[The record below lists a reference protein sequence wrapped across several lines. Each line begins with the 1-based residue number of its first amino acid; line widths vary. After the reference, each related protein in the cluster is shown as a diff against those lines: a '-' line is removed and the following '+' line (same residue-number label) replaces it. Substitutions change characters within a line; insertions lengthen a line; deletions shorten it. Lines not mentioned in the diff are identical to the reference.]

1 MGEKENGRA
10 RGRRAR
16 TPVLSCARYF
26 QAPATQAILN
36 TEGALE
42 TSTVHFM
49 ICVPFRTLNDEL
61 VGTLRYFTKDTNKD
75 RITIYLS
82 VYITP
87 KEATFF
93 LKYKKKKSCTNW
105 VYISVP
111 QVSRQLLEL
120 RFSESVGKKLK
131 VRRFYNLAC
140 LH

>member
-1 MGEKENGRA
+1 MAEKENGRA
-10 RGRRAR
+10 QGTRAR
-16 TPVLSCARYF
+16 APVCSCAHYF
-26 QAPATQAILN
+26 QEPVTQAILN
-36 TEGALE
+36 TEGPLE

-93 LKYKKKKSCTNW
+93 LKYKEKKSCTNW

-131 VRRFYNLAC
+131 VGRFFNLEC
-140 LH
+140 LL

>member
-1 MGEKENGRA
+1 MN
-10 RGRRAR
+10 
-16 TPVLSCARYF
+16 P
-26 QAPATQAILN
+26 
-36 TEGALE
+36 EGALE
-42 TSTVHFM
+42 KSPVHFM

-87 KEATFF
+87 KEAIFF
-93 LKYKKKKSCTNW
+93 
-105 VYISVP
+105 P

-120 RFSESVGKKLK
+120 RFSESFGKKLK
-131 VRRFYNLAC
+131 VRRFFNLEC

>member
-1 MGEKENGRA
+1 MNPER
-10 RGRRAR
+10 
-16 TPVLSCARYF
+16 
-26 QAPATQAILN
+26 
-36 TEGALE
+36 ALE
-42 TSTVHFM
+42 KSPVHFM

-87 KEATFF
+87 KEAIFF
-93 LKYKKKKSCTNW
+93 LKYKEKKSCTNW

>member
-1 MGEKENGRA
+1 MAEKENGRA
-10 RGRRAR
+10 QGTRAR
-16 TPVLSCARYF
+16 APVCSCAHYF
-26 QAPATQAILN
+26 QEPVTQAILN

-87 KEATFF
+87 KEAIFF
-93 LKYKKKKSCTNW
+93 L
-105 VYISVP
+105 
-111 QVSRQLLEL
+111 
-120 RFSESVGKKLK
+120 
-131 VRRFYNLAC
+131 
-140 LH
+140 

>member
-1 MGEKENGRA
+1 
-10 RGRRAR
+10 
-16 TPVLSCARYF
+16 
-26 QAPATQAILN
+26 
-36 TEGALE
+36 
-42 TSTVHFM
+42 M

-82 VYITP
+82 VYIRP
-87 KEATFF
+87 NKRYSFF
-93 LKYKKKKSCTNW
+93 KYKEKKSCTNW

-111 QVSRQLLEL
+111 QASRQLLEL

-131 VRRFYNLAC
+131 VRRLYNLAC

>member
-16 TPVLSCARYF
+16 APVLSCARYF

-49 ICVPFRTLNDEL
+49 ICVPFPRTLNDEL
-61 VGTLRYFTKDTNKD
+61 VGTLRYFTKNTNKD

-87 KEATFF
+87 KEAIFF
-93 LKYKKKKSCTNW
+93 LKYKEKKSCTNW
-105 VYISVP
+105 VYISIP
-111 QVSRQLLEL
+111 QVSRQLFKL
-120 RFSESVGKKLK
+120 RFSESVGK
-131 VRRFYNLAC
+131 N
-140 LH
+140 

>member
-1 MGEKENGRA
+1 
-10 RGRRAR
+10 
-16 TPVLSCARYF
+16 
-26 QAPATQAILN
+26 
-36 TEGALE
+36 
-42 TSTVHFM
+42 M

-87 KEATFF
+87 KKVSFF
-93 LKYKKKKSCTNW
+93 LKYKEKKSCTNW
-105 VYISVP
+105 VYISVS